1 MGAFGKLNTPVGIMM
16 SSIGSKIRKKA
27 TAGGVPEGLW
37 NKIKEDHS
45 SKIGEKPFM
54 DSFVGGMTTNPSI
67 NATNDVQKSLLK
79 KKKNRTGTLL
89 SKTKES
95 SGKSLL
101 GS

>member
-1 MGAFGKLNTPVGIMM
+1 
-16 SSIGSKIRKKA
+16 
-27 TAGGVPEGLW
+27 
-37 NKIKEDHS
+37 
-45 SKIGEKPFM
+45 M